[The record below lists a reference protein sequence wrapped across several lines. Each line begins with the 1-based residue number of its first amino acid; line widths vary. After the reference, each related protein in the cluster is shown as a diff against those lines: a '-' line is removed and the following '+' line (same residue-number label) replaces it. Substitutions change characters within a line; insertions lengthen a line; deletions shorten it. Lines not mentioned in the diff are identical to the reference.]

1 MADRTVKNT
10 ENEVPEIPEILESVL
25 LFTLE
30 EAREKMIQGADLIP
44 FTALVVKENL
54 FIETHP
60 GDSAEE
66 CFASAKHNV
75 EGARGAAAY
84 AFCYDG
90 YVDTDAGSKDV
101 IIAEGGIPGEDE
113 GMAIGYLYN
122 VIGEEIIFEDQPAYI
137 GDAPNFMAALKESDE
152 YTDEDIDEKYTA
164 EEDGEEYE
172 DAESED
178 LEDEDDSNDGD
189 SKED

>member
-1 MADRTVKNT
+1 MADRTVQNT

-30 EAREKMIQGADLIP
+30 EAKEKMTQGADLIP

-75 EGARGAAAY
+75 EGARGASAY

-90 YVDTDAGSKDV
+90 YVETDAGSKDV
-101 IIAEGGIPGEDE
+101 IVAEGGIPGEEE

-122 VIGEEIIFEDQPAYI
+122 VIGEEIIFEEQPAYI
-137 GDAPNFMAALKESDE
+137 GEAPNFMADLKESDE
-152 YTDEDIDEKYTA
+152 YVEEDIDEKYLSD
-164 EEDGEEYE
+164 EEDVEEPE
-172 DAESED
+172 NAGFNEE
-178 LEDEDDSNDGD
+178 EA
-189 SKED
+189 KED